1 MLLHGGRVVHSHSHR
16 IVAQVHADVVVRHRF
31 RLLILLLLNVLLL
44 LHLLE
49 LKDL

>member
-1 MLLHGGRVVHSHSHR
+1 MLLHGGRVVEGHR